1 MRENLEFDTRVKR
14 VLEIESILG
23 YIIKFGLIS
32 VGLLVIATLLGFT
45 PAKAQSEEEIRDIFM
60 VPVVRTTG
68 QGAEVFQP
76 QTGEGYSGY
85 RANNSLGAGY
95 EDYVVGD
102 FNKTSLVLQRSY
114 VEPKHDPFMT
124 GTAYSPVPTNQA
136 KTSSGPAAVSIKA
149 SNNNI
154 SNSSINSQDGFSGTT
169 KTVFKFTA
177 SAATTTGIKN
187 NKQLEYRWDFQN
199 DGKPDSYFS
208 VVPTIQYVYDK
219 AGLYTVKVEV
229 LDSNGNISK
238 SYAQVNVVN
247 NEAPKAAFTVNKVVS
262 PMNSIL
268 RFDTSLSSDSQSGGR
283 SLLYRFDWDND
294 RVWDTTFQNKTT
306 WNRLFNES
314 GEYIVNME
322 VVDPEGLNAYA
333 QISIEILDDHPPVAN
348 LNIRKISDFRYEFDG
363 SQSYD
368 DFSGKGALKYRWDL
382 DYNGVNDLIYTSSWS
397 TSPKYTGNLGMG
409 SNGRIRLQVMDQQG
423 FTSETIAAVD
433 VPWTQEY
440 LNMAW
445 EVVLK

>member
-1 MRENLEFDTRVKR
+1 MRDNLDFDTRVKR

-23 YIIKFGLIS
+23 YLIKFGLAS
-32 VGLLVIATLLGFT
+32 VGILVVATLLGFT
-45 PAKAQSEEEIRDIFM
+45 PARAQSEEEIRDIFI
-60 VPVVRTTG
+60 VPVVRATG

-76 QTGEGYSGY
+76 QTGEGYTGN

-124 GTAYSPVPTNQA
+124 GTAYSPVPVNQV
-136 KTSSGPAAVSIKA
+136 KTASGPAAVSIKA
-149 SNNNI
+149 SNN
-154 SNSSINSQDGFSGTT
+154 INGQEGFGGTT
-169 KTVFKFTA
+169 NTIFKFTA
-177 SAATTTGIKN
+177 NAAATSGIKN
-187 NKQLEYRWDFQN
+187 NRQLEYRWDFQN

-208 VVPTIQYVYDK
+208 VIPNIQYVFK
-219 AGLYTVKVEV
+219 EAGLYTVKVEV
-229 LDSNGNISK
+229 LDGDGKISK
-238 SYAQVNVVN
+238 AFAQVNVVD
-247 NEAPKAAFTVNKVVS
+247 NEAPKAKFTVNS
-262 PMNSIL
+262 IAAPMNSIL

-283 SLLYRFDWDND
+283 SLLYRFDWNND

-322 VVDPEGLNAYA
+322 ARDPEGLSSYA
-333 QISIEILDDHPPVAN
+333 QIAIQIFDDQPPVAN
-348 LNIRKISDFRYEFDG
+348 MNIRKIGEFRYEFDG
-363 SQSYD
+363 SQSFD
-368 DFSGKGALKYRWDL
+368 DFSGQGKLKYRWDL
-382 DYNGVNDLIYTSSWS
+382 DYNGVNDLIFTSGWS
-397 TSPKYTGNLGMG
+397 TTPKYTGNLGIG
-409 SNGRIRLQVMDQQG
+409 SSGRVRLQVMDQQG
-423 FTSETIAAVD
+423 FTSDTIAALE

-445 EVVLK
+445 EVALR